1 MSDNA
6 VRTTIELAAS
16 PQEVWDVIMDA
27 NRLDEWVTIHR
38 RVGKVSDNPLVEGA
52 TMDQVLCLRGVP
64 FKVKWTVKE
73 AEPGKLAVMEGRG
86 PARSKALIR
95 DELEETEG
103 GTKFVYVNEFNPP
116 FGPLGSAAQRVLVGG
131 IPEREAQTSLEKL
144 KKLVEN

>member
-1 MSDNA
+1 
-6 VRTTIELAAS
+6 
-16 PQEVWDVIMDA
+16 
-27 NRLDEWVTIHR
+27 
-38 RVGKVSDNPLVEGA
+38 
-52 TMDQVLCLRGVP
+52 MDQVLCLRGVP

-116 FGPLGSAAQRVLVGG
+116 FGPLGSAPPPGG
-131 IPEREAQTSLEKL
+131 GGGGPPPRARDPRAGGADLAGEAEEARRELAVSRGGRRPPGRRPAW
-144 KKLVEN
+144 